1 MMRHPLIARAAN
13 TLAVL
18 IVVALFLAFWIV
30 TP

>member
-1 MMRHPLIARAAN
+1 MSRDLLHRASN
-13 TLAVL
+13 TIAVL